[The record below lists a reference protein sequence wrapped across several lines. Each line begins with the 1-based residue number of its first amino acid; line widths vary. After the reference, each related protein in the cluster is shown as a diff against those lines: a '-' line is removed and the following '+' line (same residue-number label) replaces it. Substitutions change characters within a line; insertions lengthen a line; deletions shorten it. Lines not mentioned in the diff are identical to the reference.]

1 MMSSKPAKRFT
12 PRFKFQ
18 IVLES
23 LKGEKSVGQ
32 LARAYGT
39 HPISIHR
46 WKKEFMEKGPEIFS
60 QDTTIHEYEKK
71 IAERRRNYGNP
82 AGSSTIKLWNGFIA
96 NGIYRLCA
104 E

>member
-1 MMSSKPAKRFT
+1 MSSNPAKRFT

-23 LKGEKSVGQ
+23 LKGEKAVGQ
-32 LARAYGT
+32 LARSYGV
-39 HPISIHR
+39 HPISIHL

-71 IAERRRNYGNP
+71 IADMDRLIGHKEGEIVLIKNFLNGTSPERK
-82 AGSSTIKLWNGFIA
+82 T
-96 NGIYRLCA
+96 
-104 E
+104 